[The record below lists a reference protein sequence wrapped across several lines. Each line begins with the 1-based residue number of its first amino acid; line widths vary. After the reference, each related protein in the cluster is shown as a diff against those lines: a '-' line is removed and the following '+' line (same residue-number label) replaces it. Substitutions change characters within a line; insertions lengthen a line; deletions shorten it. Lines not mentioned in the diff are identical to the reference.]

1 MQLKRVML
9 ILGISL
15 LLSACRSGDFL
26 EFQPMGNCW
35 QLSPGQFSR
44 LAETLSKADE
54 DEREKL
60 IDKVYSIADS
70 IASANQ
76 DGTLLVFSDAMEQT
90 FYQVTSPLRNDAL
103 YLKILER
110 ERECESLMSFDYRR
124 IDWKSGVIRAN
135 MEGSRIADIP
145 LYDINGSETSLHR
158 LLDRQTVIMVYGEA
172 CEACTEL
179 MRDAVSS
186 KALKEA
192 SEKGELRLIS
202 IYTGNDEAEFASKSA
217 VLSGWENYIDLMQVV
232 RYENK
237 FDSRLV
243 PSLYLVSD
251 KKMVKLKGV
260 RTVREVVEDLNNP
273 ALHTRRI
280 KLNQGEQVWGG
291 RIADGKFMPFGE
303 GFQTTLYS
311 NGGNQVMPLLITTDG
326 RYVWSD
332 APYEFYI
339 EGSELVIENALAAVE
354 TGFAGADLADAYH
367 YGQRRFF
374 PSDGKLPPVKF
385 FECPQYNTWIEL
397 QYNQNQ
403 KDVLE
408 YARGIVRNGLPV
420 GIIMIDDTWMEDYG
434 KWVFHPGRFPDP
446 KAMCDE
452 LHRMGF
458 KVMLWVCPFVSM
470 DQYRIWAEINSFN
483 GFVGKKGAGVYPVE
497 WWNGISAELDYS
509 NPQSVEWFDRQLS
522 HLCDKYGVDGFKF
535 DAGDFGF
542 LPEDS
547 RTERNLQPYEYS
559 QAFAAFA
566 DKYPYN
572 EYRACWRDGG
582 KAVVQR
588 LHDKSHNWDA
598 LRALIPEM
606 LAANLMG
613 YWYSCP
619 DMIGGGSFASFLPG
633 CVIDQDLIVR
643 SAQTHALMP
652 MMQFSVAPWRILDRE
667 HLNAVLESVQIRQ
680 KLMPTIMEL
689 VNRASKTGEPI
700 VTPLEYRF
708 PHLGY
713 AQIKDEFLLGD
724 EILVAPMLEKGFT
737 RKVILPPGE
746 WKTDD
751 GKVYAGGQTV
761 EINVPLERIPYFTLV
776 EN

>member
-26 EFQPMGNCW
+26 EFKPMGNCW

-103 YLKILER
+103 YLQILER

-260 RTVREVVEDLNNP
+260 RTVREVVENLNNP

-303 GFQTTLYS
+303 GFLTTLYS

-326 RYVWSD
+326 RYVWSE
-332 APYEFYI
+332 APFDFHI
-339 EGSELVIENALAAVE
+339 EDSELVIENAIAAVE
-354 TGFAGADLADAYH
+354 TAFVGANLADAYH

-470 DQYRIWAEINSFN
+470 DQYQIWAEINSFN

-746 WKTDD
+746 WKADD

-776 EN
+776 KN

>member
-26 EFQPMGNCW
+26 EFKPMGNCW

-90 FYQVTSPLRNDAL
+90 FYQVTSPLRSDAL
-103 YLKILER
+103 YLQILER

-280 KLNQGEQVWGG
+280 KLNQGKQVWGG

-470 DQYRIWAEINSFN
+470 DQYQIWAEINAFN

-746 WKTDD
+746 WKADD

-776 EN
+776 KN

>member
-26 EFQPMGNCW
+26 EFKPMGKCW
-35 QLSPGQFSR
+35 QLSHSQFSR

-103 YLKILER
+103 YLQILER

-746 WKTDD
+746 WKADD

>member
-15 LLSACRSGDFL
+15 LLSACRSGDSL

-103 YLKILER
+103 YLQILER

-470 DQYRIWAEINSFN
+470 DQYQIWAEINSFN

-746 WKTDD
+746 WKADD